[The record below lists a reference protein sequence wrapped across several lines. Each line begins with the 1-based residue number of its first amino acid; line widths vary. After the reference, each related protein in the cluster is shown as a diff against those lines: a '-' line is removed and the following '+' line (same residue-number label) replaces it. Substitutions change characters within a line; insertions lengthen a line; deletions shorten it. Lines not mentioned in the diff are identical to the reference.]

1 MAWFRDE
8 AALQRMQEL
17 ITAYRDDPTDQETCL
32 ELGGLRRVVAQL
44 WLDVD
49 PSQLQTLRHTAV
61 GDVTC
66 ALIVSGFGAE
76 LVDEVDRRGRDQL
89 SARATDFTQPSA
101 AGVLLAAL
109 LFVPLEAVTIE
120 GVNALPDWCVALLQD
135 IAA

>member
-17 ITAYRDDPTDQETCL
+17 ITAYSDDPTDKATCL

-61 GDVTC
+61 GE
-66 ALIVSGFGAE
+66 I
-76 LVDEVDRRGRDQL
+76 
-89 SARATDFTQPSA
+89 
-101 AGVLLAAL
+101 
-109 LFVPLEAVTIE
+109 
-120 GVNALPDWCVALLQD
+120 NA
-135 IAA
+135 

>member
-1 MAWFRDE
+1 M
-8 AALQRMQEL
+8 
-17 ITAYRDDPTDQETCL
+17 
-32 ELGGLRRVVAQL
+32 
-44 WLDVD
+44 D

-61 GDVTC
+61 GDVTR
-66 ALIVSGFGAE
+66 ALIVSGFGGE

-109 LFVPLEAVTIE
+109 LFVPLDAVTIE
-120 GVNALPDWCVALLQD
+120 GVNALPDWCIALLQD